1 MYAKLINNTIRPAP
15 KKLCHNGN
23 TIFNPSPD
31 ILAEHGY
38 LPVTYAD
45 MPTDAPSGQHY
56 ESGWEEGDKIVQTWT
71 LTDDPVYPEPELSA
85 EERISNLETTT
96 DELKSTSD
104 DIILMMADLIGGQE

>member
-45 MPTDAPSGQHY
+45 MPTDASTVQHY
-56 ESGWEEGDKIVQTWT
+56 ESHWEQNDTEIVQVWT
-71 LTDDPVYPEPELSA
+71 LVDNSAEPEPELSA
-85 EERISNLETTT
+85 
-96 DELKSTSD
+96 DEALN
-104 DIILMMADLIGGQE
+104 IIMGVAE

>member
-23 TIFNPSPD
+23 TIFNPPPD

-45 MPTDAPSGQHY
+45 MPTDASTGQHY
-56 ESGWEEGDKIVQTWT
+56 ESHWEQTDTEITQVWK
-71 LTDDPVYPEPELSA
+71 LVDDPIYPTPEPTP

-104 DIILMMADLIGGQE
+104 DIILMMADIIGG

>member
-23 TIFNPSPD
+23 TIFNPPPD

-45 MPTDAPSGQHY
+45 MPTDAPDGQHY
-56 ESGWEEGDKIVQTWT
+56 ESSWSQTDTEIAQVWT
-71 LTDDPVYPEPELSA
+71 LVDNTAEPEPEVTQ
-85 EERISNLETTT
+85 EERIEALESQNQMLV
-96 DELKSTSD
+96 EC
-104 DIILMMADLIGGQE
+104 LMEMSETVYA

>member
-23 TIFNPSPD
+23 TIFNSSPD

-45 MPTDAPSGQHY
+45 MPTDASTGQHY
-56 ESGWEEGDKIVQTWT
+56 ESNWEQNDTEIVQVWT
-71 LTDDPVYPEPELSA
+71 LFDNSAETEPELSA
-85 EERISNLETTT
+85 
-96 DELKSTSD
+96 DEALN
-104 DIILMMADLIGGQE
+104 IIMGVAE